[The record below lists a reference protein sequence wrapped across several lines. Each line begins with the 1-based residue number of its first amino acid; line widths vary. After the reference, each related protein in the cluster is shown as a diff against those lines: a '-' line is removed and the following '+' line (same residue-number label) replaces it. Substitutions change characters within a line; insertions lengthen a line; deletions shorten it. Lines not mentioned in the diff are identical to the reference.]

1 MNRIKVTPTDPD
13 AVMYDPLT
21 GRRLPPEGMVVEQSS
36 FWIRRELAHEVSI
49 TEPDDEGERASS
61 PPTGRE
67 PLTPR
72 TTR

>member
-1 MNRIKVTPTDPD
+1 MRVKVTPVNPD
-13 AVMYDPLT
+13 AVMYDPAT

-36 FWIRRELAHEVSI
+36 FWVRRQIAREVTFS
-49 TEPDDEGERASS
+49 DDDQGERASS

-67 PLTPR
+67 PLTPL